1 MNMEISK
8 IAFESCKCV
17 MCMHIAYCVFVF
29 AHCVVCVTY
38 SVSYSAHILLDRLRL
53 GVINTIIITM
63 IIIIKK
69 YMENYI
75 EKYIQKYMENYIEKY
90 IEKYMYVFL

>member
-1 MNMEISK
+1 
-8 IAFESCKCV
+8 
-17 MCMHIAYCVFVF
+17 MHIAYCVRVF
-29 AHCVVCVTY
+29 AHCVVCVIYSASY
-38 SVSYSAHILLDRLRL
+38 SVHILLDRLRL

-75 EKYIQKYMENYIEKY
+75 EKYI
-90 IEKYMYVFL
+90 EKYMYVFL